1 MAAALGLTFTTAQW
15 IAVALAAALL
25 VFVNLAPNTWEVEL
39 RPRPAYGLALGAALA
54 AAVLTVGNPSPFIYF
69 RF

>member
-1 MAAALGLTFTTAQW
+1 MLFGFVV
-15 IAVALAAALL
+15 IATVSL
-25 VFVNLAPNTWEVEL
+25 VFLSANRLPSIAEL

-54 AAVLTVGNPSPFIYF
+54 AAVLTIGIPSPFIYF